1 MLRSQT
7 RSLFGGHQAHAADLS
22 APQQAATCPGFSG
35 KQHLNRPAKPASQ
48 PAAKRR
54 LNLQT
59 LNPHKRF
66 FPNRF
71 VSGITIRTMLK
82 AGVTGNIGSGKTTVC
97 RIFESMMVPV
107 YYADER
113 AKALMTEDEAV
124 RRQIVELL
132 GPEAYRPDGSLN
144 RARIAEQVFADEA
157 LLQKLNAIV
166 HPAVHRDLQAWF
178 RQQEAIGHPYA
189 IEEAALLFES
199 GGYKMLDKIIV
210 VVAPEAER
218 IRRVMERDGLSEA
231 QVRARMEKQWPE
243 ASKAGMADFVIVN
256 DGAHP
261 LPEQVARIHRL
272 LLEEAKARLN

>member
-1 MLRSQT
+1 
-7 RSLFGGHQAHAADLS
+7 
-22 APQQAATCPGFSG
+22 
-35 KQHLNRPAKPASQ
+35 
-48 PAAKRR
+48 
-54 LNLQT
+54 
-59 LNPHKRF
+59 
-66 FPNRF
+66 
-71 VSGITIRTMLK
+71 MLK

-113 AKALMTEDEAV
+113 AKALMTEDEEV
-124 RRQIVELL
+124 RRRIAELL
-132 GPEAYRPDGSLN
+132 GPGAYLPDGSLN
-144 RARIAEQVFADEA
+144 RAWIAEQVFADEA

-218 IRRVMERDGLSEA
+218 IRRVMARDGLSEA

-256 DGAHP
+256 DGTQP
-261 LPEQVARIHRL
+261 LPAQVARIHRL
-272 LLEEAKARLN
+272 LLEEARARLN

>member
-1 MLRSQT
+1 
-7 RSLFGGHQAHAADLS
+7 
-22 APQQAATCPGFSG
+22 
-35 KQHLNRPAKPASQ
+35 
-48 PAAKRR
+48 
-54 LNLQT
+54 
-59 LNPHKRF
+59 
-66 FPNRF
+66 
-71 VSGITIRTMLK
+71 MLK
-82 AGVTGNIGSGKTTVC
+82 VGVTGNIGSGKTTVC

-124 RRQIVELL
+124 RSQIVELL
-132 GPEAYRPDGSLN
+132 GPEAYLPDGSLN
-144 RARIAEQVFADEA
+144 RAWIAERVFADEA

-218 IRRVMERDGLSEA
+218 IRRVMARDGVSEA

-256 DGAHP
+256 DGTQP
-261 LPEQVARIHRL
+261 LPEQVARIHRQ